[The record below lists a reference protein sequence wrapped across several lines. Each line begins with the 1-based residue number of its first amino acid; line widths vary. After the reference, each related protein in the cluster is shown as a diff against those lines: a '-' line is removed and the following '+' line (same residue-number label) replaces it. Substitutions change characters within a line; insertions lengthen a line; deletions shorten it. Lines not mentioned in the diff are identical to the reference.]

1 MTSVNNS
8 QISTNDNLITSSAIG
23 LLSGAGFAMCGYN
36 SKPYIKDG
44 GISDEFVRNVE
55 KKLAVKNLGGNLSAG
70 TFGEFNNLIKQMGKA
85 DSRSQM
91 ADINF
96 EYFRKLSPDKS
107 FEGIKELIKQ
117 SFIVDMQQVLT
128 ANSKNQRMRDTMLEY
143 LWDIIEAGSIN
154 DLKKSTIAY
163 YKKLMKYFDNFEQMR
178 NTIKLGLEENTN
190 LLLGLNTG
198 ESVKDMAESLF
209 DVKKQRFMPD
219 KTGNIS
225 NDFFKVIE
233 KTAKNMQWKTA
244 GIWGSVAAALVGGS
258 MFLIQKISSSA
269 RSRASNVQAASRPLA
284 ALKEENLNT
293 NTPLTKPQTTQF
305 SELSKLIKEQNRSKA

>member
-1 MTSVNNS
+1 MASVNNS
-8 QISTNDNLITSSAIG
+8 QISTKDNLITSSATG
-23 LLSGAGFAMCGYN
+23 FLGGVGFAMCGYN

-55 KKLAVKNLGGNLSAG
+55 KKLAVKNSGVNLSAG
-70 TFGEFNNLIKQMGKA
+70 TFGECNNLIKQIGKA

-117 SFIVDMQQVLT
+117 SFIVNMQQVLT

-143 LWDIIEAGSIN
+143 LWDIIKAGSIN

-163 YKKLMKYFDNFEQMR
+163 YKKLMPYFDNFEQMR

-244 GIWGSVAAALVGGS
+244 GIWGTVAAGCIGGS
-258 MFLIQKISSSA
+258 MFLIQKF
-269 RSRASNVQAASRPLA
+269 SRP
-284 ALKEENLNT
+284 KKST
-293 NTPLTKPQTTQF
+293 VQTPAK
-305 SELSKLIKEQNRSKA
+305 

>member
-55 KKLAVKNLGGNLSAG
+55 KKLAVKNSGGNLSAG

-85 DSRSQM
+85 DSCSQM

-117 SFIVDMQQVLT
+117 SFIVDIQVYT
-128 ANSKNQRMRDTMLEY
+128 ANSKKQRMRDTMLEY
-143 LWDIIEAGSIN
+143 LWAIIKAGSIN

-163 YKKLMKYFDNFEQMR
+163 YKKLMPYFDNFEQMR

-293 NTPLTKPQTTQF
+293 NPPLTKPQTTQF

>member
-1 MTSVNNS
+1 MASVNNS
-8 QISTNDNLITSSAIG
+8 QISTKDNLITSSATG
-23 LLSGAGFAMCGYN
+23 FLGGVGFAMCGYN

-55 KKLAVKNLGGNLSAG
+55 KKLAVKNSGGNLSAG
-70 TFGEFNNLIKQMGKA
+70 TFGELNNLIKQIGKA

-117 SFIVDMQQVLT
+117 SFIVDIQVLT
-128 ANSKNQRMRDTMLEY
+128 ANSKKQRMRDTMLEY
-143 LWDIIEAGSIN
+143 LWDIIKAGSIN

-163 YKKLMKYFDNFEQMR
+163 YKKLMPYFDNFEQMR

-225 NDFFKVIE
+225 NDFFKTVE

-244 GIWGSVAAALVGGS
+244 GIWGTVAAGCIGGG
-258 MFLIQKISSSA
+258 MFLIQKF
-269 RSRASNVQAASRPLA
+269 SRPKKSA
-284 ALKEENLNT
+284 VQ
-293 NTPLTKPQTTQF
+293 TPAK
-305 SELSKLIKEQNRSKA
+305 

>member
-55 KKLAVKNLGGNLSAG
+55 KKLAVKNSGGNLSAG
-70 TFGEFNNLIKQMGKA
+70 TFGEVNNLIKQIGKA

-128 ANSKNQRMRDTMLEY
+128 ANSKNQRMRDTMLDY
-143 LWDIIEAGSIN
+143 LLDIIKAGSIN

-163 YKKLMKYFDNFEQMR
+163 YKKLKPYFDNFEQMR

-209 DVKKQRFMPD
+209 DVKKQRFVPD
-219 KTGNIS
+219 KSGYIS
-225 NDFFKVIE
+225 NDFFKTVE
-233 KTAKNMQWKTA
+233 KTAKNLQWKTA
-244 GIWGSVAAALVGGS
+244 GIWGTVAAGCIGGG
-258 MFLIQKISSSA
+258 MFLIQKF
-269 RSRASNVQAASRPLA
+269 SRPKKSA
-284 ALKEENLNT
+284 VQ
-293 NTPLTKPQTTQF
+293 TPAK
-305 SELSKLIKEQNRSKA
+305 

>member
-55 KKLAVKNLGGNLSAG
+55 KKLAVKNSGGNLSAG

-117 SFIVDMQQVLT
+117 SFIVDIQVLT
-128 ANSKNQRMRDTMLEY
+128 ANSKKQRMRDTMLEY
-143 LWDIIEAGSIN
+143 LWGIIKAGSIN

-163 YKKLMKYFDNFEQMR
+163 YKKLMPYFDNFEQMR

-244 GIWGSVAAALVGGS
+244 GIWGTVAAGCIGGG
-258 MFLIQKISSSA
+258 MFLIQKF
-269 RSRASNVQAASRPLA
+269 SRPKKSA
-284 ALKEENLNT
+284 VQ
-293 NTPLTKPQTTQF
+293 TPAK
-305 SELSKLIKEQNRSKA
+305 

>member
-55 KKLAVKNLGGNLSAG
+55 KKLAVKFS
-70 TFGEFNNLIKQMGKA
+70 
-85 DSRSQM
+85 
-91 ADINF
+91 
-96 EYFRKLSPDKS
+96 YDKS

-117 SFIVDMQQVLT
+117 SFIVDMQVLA
-128 ANSKNQRMRDTMLEY
+128 ANSKNARMTDIMLDC
-143 LWDIIEAGSIN
+143 LLDIERARNIN
-154 DLKKSTIAY
+154 DLKECTTTHYERLIRY
-163 YKKLMKYFDNFEQMR
+163 FKYNKQMR
-178 NTIKLGLEENTN
+178 NTIKLGLEENMKI
-190 LLLGLNTG
+190 LLGLTPG

-269 RSRASNVQAASRPLA
+269 RSRASNVQAVSRPLA

-293 NTPLTKPQTTQF
+293 NPPLTKPQTTQF
-305 SELSKLIKEQNRSKA
+305 SELSKLIKEQNQAKA

>member
-23 LLSGAGFAMCGYN
+23 LLSGVGFAMCGYN

-55 KKLAVKNLGGNLSAG
+55 KKLAVKFS
-70 TFGEFNNLIKQMGKA
+70 
-85 DSRSQM
+85 
-91 ADINF
+91 
-96 EYFRKLSPDKS
+96 YDKS
-107 FEGIKELIKQ
+107 LEGIKERLKQ
-117 SFIVDMQQVLT
+117 NYIIDMQVLA
-128 ANSKNQRMRDTMLEY
+128 ANSKNARMTDIMLDC
-143 LWDIIEAGSIN
+143 LLDIERARNIN
-154 DLKKSTIAY
+154 DLKECTTTHYERLIRY
-163 YKKLMKYFDNFEQMR
+163 FKYNEQMR

-305 SELSKLIKEQNRSKA
+305 SELSSLIKEQNRSKA

>member
-55 KKLAVKNLGGNLSAG
+55 KKLAVKFS
-70 TFGEFNNLIKQMGKA
+70 
-85 DSRSQM
+85 
-91 ADINF
+91 
-96 EYFRKLSPDKS
+96 YDKS
-107 FEGIKELIKQ
+107 LEGIKERLKQ
-117 SFIVDMQQVLT
+117 NYIIDMQVLA
-128 ANSKNQRMRDTMLEY
+128 ANSKNARMTDIMLDC
-143 LWDIIEAGSIN
+143 LLDIERARNIN
-154 DLKKSTIAY
+154 DLKECTTTHYERLIRY
-163 YKKLMKYFDNFEQMR
+163 FKYNEQMR
-178 NTIKLGLEENTN
+178 NTIKLGLEENKN
-190 LLLGLNTG
+190 LLLGLDYG
-198 ESVKDMAESLF
+198 ESVKGMAETLF

-219 KTGNIS
+219 KTGNIP
-225 NDFFKVIE
+225 NDFFKIVE
-233 KTAKNMQWKTA
+233 KTARNMQWKTA

-269 RSRASNVQAASRPLA
+269 RSRASNVQAASRPQT

>member
-8 QISTNDNLITSSAIG
+8 QISTNDNLITSSAVG
-23 LLSGAGFAMCGYN
+23 LLSGVGFAMCGYN

-55 KKLAVKNLGGNLSAG
+55 KKLAVKFS
-70 TFGEFNNLIKQMGKA
+70 
-85 DSRSQM
+85 
-91 ADINF
+91 
-96 EYFRKLSPDKS
+96 YDKS
-107 FEGIKELIKQ
+107 LEGIKERLKQ
-117 SFIVDMQQVLT
+117 NYIIDMQVLA
-128 ANSKNQRMRDTMLEY
+128 ANSKNARMTDIMLDC
-143 LWDIIEAGSIN
+143 LLDIERARNIN
-154 DLKKSTIAY
+154 DLKECTTTHYERLIRY
-163 YKKLMKYFDNFEQMR
+163 FKYNEQMR

-305 SELSKLIKEQNRSKA
+305 PELSKLIKEQNRSKA

>member
-44 GISDEFVRNVE
+44 GLSDEFVRNVE
-55 KKLAVKNLGGNLSAG
+55 KKLAVKNSGGNLSAG

-85 DSRSQM
+85 DSCSQM

-117 SFIVDMQQVLT
+117 SFIVDIQVYT
-128 ANSKNQRMRDTMLEY
+128 ANSKKQRMRDTMLEY

-163 YKKLMKYFDNFEQMR
+163 YKKLMKYFDNLEQMR

-293 NTPLTKPQTTQF
+293 NPPLTKPQTTQF

>member
-1 MTSVNNS
+1 MASVNNS
-8 QISTNDNLITSSAIG
+8 QISTKDNLITSSATG
-23 LLSGAGFAMCGYN
+23 FLGGVGFAMCGYN

-55 KKLAVKNLGGNLSAG
+55 KKLAVKNSGVNLSAG
-70 TFGEFNNLIKQMGKA
+70 TFGECNNLIKQIGKA

-128 ANSKNQRMRDTMLEY
+128 ANSKNQRMRDTMLDY
-143 LWDIIEAGSIN
+143 LLDIIKAGSIN

-163 YKKLMKYFDNFEQMR
+163 YKKLKPYFDNFEQMR

-244 GIWGSVAAALVGGS
+244 GIWGTVAAGCIGGG
-258 MFLIQKISSSA
+258 MFLIQKF
-269 RSRASNVQAASRPLA
+269 SRPKKSA
-284 ALKEENLNT
+284 VQ
-293 NTPLTKPQTTQF
+293 TPAK
-305 SELSKLIKEQNRSKA
+305 

>member
-55 KKLAVKNLGGNLSAG
+55 KKLAVKNTGGNLSAG

-85 DSRSQM
+85 DSCSQM

-117 SFIVDMQQVLT
+117 SFIVDIQVYT
-128 ANSKNQRMRDTMLEY
+128 ANSKKQRMRDTMLEY
-143 LWDIIEAGSIN
+143 LWAIIKAGSIN

-163 YKKLMKYFDNFEQMR
+163 YKKLMKYFDNLEQMR

-293 NTPLTKPQTTQF
+293 NPPLTKPQTTQF

>member
-55 KKLAVKNLGGNLSAG
+55 KKLAVKFS
-70 TFGEFNNLIKQMGKA
+70 
-85 DSRSQM
+85 
-91 ADINF
+91 
-96 EYFRKLSPDKS
+96 YDKS

-117 SFIVDMQQVLT
+117 SFIVDMQVLA
-128 ANSKNQRMRDTMLEY
+128 ANSKNARMTDIMLDC
-143 LWDIIEAGSIN
+143 LLDIERARNIN
-154 DLKKSTIAY
+154 DLKECTTTHYERLIRY
-163 YKKLMKYFDNFEQMR
+163 FKYNKQMR
-178 NTIKLGLEENTN
+178 NTIKLGLEENMKI
-190 LLLGLNTG
+190 LLGLTPG

-269 RSRASNVQAASRPLA
+269 RSRASNVQAVSRPLA

-293 NTPLTKPQTTQF
+293 NPPLTKPQTTQF

>member
-55 KKLAVKNLGGNLSAG
+55 KKLAVKNSGGNLSAG
-70 TFGEFNNLIKQMGKA
+70 TFGEFNNLIKQIGKA
-85 DSRSQM
+85 DSCSQM

-96 EYFRKLSPDKS
+96 EYFRELSPDKS

-117 SFIVDMQQVLT
+117 SFIVDMQVLT

-143 LWDIIEAGSIN
+143 LWDIIKAGSIN

-163 YKKLMKYFDNFEQMR
+163 YKKLKQYFDNFEQMR

-209 DVKKQRFMPD
+209 DVKKQRFAPD
-219 KTGNIS
+219 KSGYIS
-225 NDFFKVIE
+225 NDFFKTVE
-233 KTAKNMQWKTA
+233 KTAKNLQWKTA

>member
-55 KKLAVKNLGGNLSAG
+55 KKLAVKNSGGNLSAG
-70 TFGEFNNLIKQMGKA
+70 TFGEFNNLIKQIGKA
-85 DSRSQM
+85 GSCSQM
-91 ADINF
+91 AEINF

-107 FEGIKELIKQ
+107 FEGIKEFMKQ
-117 SFIVDMQQVLT
+117 SFIVDMHVLAGT
-128 ANSKNQRMRDTMLEY
+128 QKQRMTDTMLDY
-143 LWDIIEAGSIN
+143 LSDIMKAGSIN

-163 YKKLMKYFDNFEQMR
+163 YKKLMQYFDNFEQMR
-178 NTIKLGLEENTN
+178 NTIKLGLEENKN

-293 NTPLTKPQTTQF
+293 NPPLTKPQTTQF
-305 SELSKLIKEQNRSKA
+305 SELSKLIKEQNQAKA

>member
-23 LLSGAGFAMCGYN
+23 LLSGVGFAMCGYN

-55 KKLAVKNLGGNLSAG
+55 KKLAVKFS
-70 TFGEFNNLIKQMGKA
+70 
-85 DSRSQM
+85 
-91 ADINF
+91 
-96 EYFRKLSPDKS
+96 YDKS

-117 SFIVDMQQVLT
+117 SFIVDMQVLA
-128 ANSKNQRMRDTMLEY
+128 ANSKNARMTDIMLDC
-143 LWDIIEAGSIN
+143 LLDIERARNIN
-154 DLKKSTIAY
+154 DLKECTTTHYERLIRY
-163 YKKLMKYFDNFEQMR
+163 FKYNKQMR
-178 NTIKLGLEENTN
+178 NTIKLGLEENMKI
-190 LLLGLNTG
+190 LLGLTPG

-209 DVKKQRFMPD
+209 DVKNQRFMPD

-269 RSRASNVQAASRPLA
+269 RSRASNVQAVSRPLA

-293 NTPLTKPQTTQF
+293 NPPLTKPQTTQF
-305 SELSKLIKEQNRSKA
+305 SELSKLIKEQNQAKA

>member
-55 KKLAVKNLGGNLSAG
+55 KKLDVKNSGGNLSAG
-70 TFGEFNNLIKQMGKA
+70 TFGELNNLIKQIGKA
-85 DSRSQM
+85 DSCSQM

-117 SFIVDMQQVLT
+117 SFIVDIQVYT
-128 ANSKNQRMRDTMLEY
+128 ANSKKQRMRDTMLEY
-143 LWDIIEAGSIN
+143 LWAIIKAGSIN

-163 YKKLMKYFDNFEQMR
+163 YKKLKPYFDNFEQMR
-178 NTIKLGLEENTN
+178 NTIKLGWEENTN

-305 SELSKLIKEQNRSKA
+305 PELSKLIKEQNRSKA

>member
-1 MTSVNNS
+1 MTPVNNS

-55 KKLAVKNLGGNLSAG
+55 KKLAVKNSGGNLSAG
-70 TFGEFNNLIKQMGKA
+70 TFGESNNLIKQIGKA
-85 DSRSQM
+85 DSYSQM

-117 SFIVDMQQVLT
+117 SFIVDIQVLT

-143 LWDIIEAGSIN
+143 LWDIIKAGSIN

-163 YKKLMKYFDNFEQMR
+163 YKKLKQYFDNFEQMR

-244 GIWGSVAAALVGGS
+244 GIWGTVAAGCIGGG
-258 MFLIQKISSSA
+258 MFLIQKF
-269 RSRASNVQAASRPLA
+269 SRPKKSA
-284 ALKEENLNT
+284 VQ
-293 NTPLTKPQTTQF
+293 TPAK
-305 SELSKLIKEQNRSKA
+305 

>member
-55 KKLAVKNLGGNLSAG
+55 NNLAVKNLGEALPKNALSA
-70 TFGEFNNLIKQMGKA
+70 FNNLIKQIGKA
-85 DSRSQM
+85 ESFSKM
-91 ADINF
+91 SELNF

-107 FEGIKELIKQ
+107 FEGIKEFMKQ
-117 SFIVDMQQVLT
+117 SLMMEMKITGAARSTQATDAMLDYLSDIMK
-128 ANSKNQRMRDTMLEY
+128 AKNV
-143 LWDIIEAGSIN
+143 S
-154 DLKKSTIAY
+154 DLKNVSIEY
-163 YKKLMKYFDNFEQMR
+163 YKNLMPYFDNFEQMR
-178 NTIKLGLEENTN
+178 DLIKQGLEENKKI
-190 LLLGLNTG
+190 LLGLHQG
-198 ESVKDMAESLF
+198 DSIKDMAESLF

-293 NTPLTKPQTTQF
+293 NPPLTKPQTTQF

>member
-1 MTSVNNS
+1 
-8 QISTNDNLITSSAIG
+8 
-23 LLSGAGFAMCGYN
+23 
-36 SKPYIKDG
+36 
-44 GISDEFVRNVE
+44 
-55 KKLAVKNLGGNLSAG
+55 
-70 TFGEFNNLIKQMGKA
+70 
-85 DSRSQM
+85 
-91 ADINF
+91 
-96 EYFRKLSPDKS
+96 
-107 FEGIKELIKQ
+107 
-117 SFIVDMQQVLT
+117 
-128 ANSKNQRMRDTMLEY
+128 
-143 LWDIIEAGSIN
+143 
-154 DLKKSTIAY
+154 
-163 YKKLMKYFDNFEQMR
+163 
-178 NTIKLGLEENTN
+178 
-190 LLLGLNTG
+190 
-198 ESVKDMAESLF
+198 
-209 DVKKQRFMPD
+209 MPD